1 MAIHTRRREFIFT
14 LGGAAVAW
22 PLAARAQQA
31 AMPVVGFL
39 SAFGRHDRSNWVE
52 AFRRGL
58 HGGGFVDGRDV
69 AIEYRFAENQ
79 RERLPALAADLVGRK
94 VAAIVAT
101 GGVNVILAA
110 KASTTTIPIVFTFG
124 GDPVKEGFVTS
135 LNRPGANVTG
145 VTFFNT
151 VLTGKVLGLLH
162 ELLPNAAVIALM
174 VNPNNRES
182 SITLADAQE
191 AARTLS
197 WQLLVF
203 NASTPN
209 EIDVAFSTLRQHR
222 VDALVVASDPFF
234 STRRQQ
240 MVALVTREAIPNIGF
255 SREWVA
261 DGGLMGYGNDVADVY
276 RRAGLYTAR
285 ILKGEN
291 AADLP
296 VDQATRFEFLINL
309 KTAKALGIDV
319 PPTLLARADE
329 VIE

>member
-1 MAIHTRRREFIFT
+1 MSTRRKFIT
-14 LGGAAVAW
+14 LLGGAAAW

-31 AMPVVGFL
+31 PMPVVGFL
-39 SAFGRHDRSNWVE
+39 SSFGRHDRSNWVE

-58 HGGGFVDGRDV
+58 HGGGLVDGRDV

-94 VAAIVAT
+94 AAAIVAT
-101 GGVNVILAA
+101 GGGNAILAA

-124 GDPVKEGFVTS
+124 GDPVKEGFVAS
-135 LNRPGANVTG
+135 FNRPGANLTG
-145 VTFFNT
+145 VTFFST
-151 VLTGKVLGLLH
+151 LVTGKGLELMH
-162 ELLPNAAVIALM
+162 ELLPNVAVIALM
-174 VNPNNRES
+174 VNPNNLES
-182 SITLADAQE
+182 STTMAGAQE
-191 AARTLS
+191 AARTLG
-197 WQLLVF
+197 WQLFVF

-209 EIDVAFSTLRQHR
+209 EIDVAFATLRQHR

-240 MVALVTREAIPNIGF
+240 IVALVTREAIPNIGF

-261 DGGLMGYGNDVADVY
+261 DGGLMSYGNDVADVY

-309 KTAKALGIDV
+309 KTAKALGLDV
-319 PPTLLARADE
+319 PSSLLARADE

>member
-1 MAIHTRRREFIFT
+1 MKRREFIT
-14 LGGAAVAW
+14 LLGGAAAVW
-22 PLAARAQQA
+22 PLIAHGQQA
-31 AMPVVGFL
+31 AMPVVGFMG
-39 SAFGRHDRSNWVE
+39 AFGRHDRSNWVE

-79 RERLPALAADLVGRK
+79 RERLPSLAADLVGRK

-101 GGVNVILAA
+101 GGANAILAA

-124 GDPVKEGFVTS
+124 DDPVKEGFVAS

-145 VTFFNT
+145 VTFFSS
-151 VLTGKVLGLLH
+151 VVTGKGLGLLH
-162 ELLPNAAVIALM
+162 ELLPNAAVIGLM

-182 SITLADAQE
+182 STTLADAQE
-191 AARTLS
+191 AARTLG

-203 NASTPN
+203 NARTPN
-209 EIDVAFSTLRQHR
+209 EIDVAFATLRQHR
-222 VDALVVASDPFF
+222 VDALVIAADPFF
-234 STRRQQ
+234 LIRRQQ
-240 MVALVTREAIPNIGF
+240 IVALVTREAIPNIGF

-261 DGGLMGYGNDVADVY
+261 EGGLMSYGNDVADVY

-296 VDQATRFEFLINL
+296 VDRATQFEFLINL
-309 KTAKALGIDV
+309 KTAKALGLDV
-319 PPTLLARADE
+319 PATLLARADE